1 MKGLIKPANSTVRFL
16 HISTKAW
23 LICGDGGAVVN
34 EQF

>member
-1 MKGLIKPANSTVRFL
+1 MKGLIKPANSTVKFL

-23 LICGDGGAVVN
+23 WICGDDEAVVN